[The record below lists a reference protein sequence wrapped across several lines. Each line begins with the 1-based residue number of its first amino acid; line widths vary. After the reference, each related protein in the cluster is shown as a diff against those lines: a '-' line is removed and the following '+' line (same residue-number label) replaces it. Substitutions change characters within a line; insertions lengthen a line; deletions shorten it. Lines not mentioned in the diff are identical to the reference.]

1 MSDAPRPTIVGIIE
15 SAPPLPGSAPPV
27 PRELQAAVAAAFDVA
42 PGPDFDPVDAAPL
55 QPPEV
60 EAGDLATL
68 AACAKLEQN
77 DTDNGARLLAHF
89 GDELLHVREIGWH
102 QWSGRIWQR
111 EGGDEAVTVYA
122 QRTAKRI
129 HAEVPLLEH
138 LPHEATL
145 IAEAEPLRRKKAAD
159 LADGEKKAIEAAD
172 DAISSLK
179 GRRRSLH
186 KHATTSGNSGRIGA
200 MIAQAL
206 PHKSFPTDAIDAD
219 PMLFNVEN
227 GTLQFAREEDPDN
240 PGDHK
245 PNWRLKVSM
254 RPHDRADR
262 LTKMAPVVY
271 DPKAT
276 CPRFTAFM
284 EKFQPDKTARAYLQ
298 TFHGLAL
305 TGLSEHQCF
314 LFNYGSGANGKST
327 MMEALAQL
335 FGGYADVLNPES
347 VSGQGQRRGDQATP
361 DFAELPGK
369 RYLRVSELPRGEGLK
384 ENLIKALTGGEP
396 IKVRHLNKGFFD
408 LVPVFKAVM
417 SGNDKPQIGGVDNG
431 IWRRVKL
438 VVWPVSL
445 TEAERR
451 PMAEV
456 LAEFAEERSGILNW
470 LIAGLDRYFRE
481 GLVTP
486 QSVIDDT
493 ADYRNEMDPVG
504 SFIRECVVVVEGHDV
519 TARDA
524 YHGFVRFCEGNSIR
538 PWKETMFGR
547 VMPQKGIE
555 RENGRVRK
563 YKNIT
568 LVLDGLPDGPTPR
581 NPGSGAEGAS

>member
-1 MSDAPRPTIVGIIE
+1 MSDAPRPASVRIFE
-15 SAPPLPGSAPPV
+15 SAPTLPGSAPV
-27 PRELQAAVAAAFDVA
+27 ADARALQDAVADAFDYDGGSFDDA
-42 PGPDFDPVDAAPL
+42 P
-55 QPPEV
+55 PPEPPSV
-60 EAGDLATL
+60 DVGDLATL
-68 AACAKLEQN
+68 AACAGLEQN

-89 GDELLHVREIGWH
+89 GEELLHVREIGWH
-102 QWSGRIWQR
+102 QWDGRIWRRQ
-111 EGGDEAVTVYA
+111 GGDEAATVYA

-138 LPHEATL
+138 LPHETRI
-145 IAEAEPLRRKKAAD
+145 IAAAEPLRGRKTAD
-159 LADGEKKAIEAAD
+159 LSKEERDAVEAAD
-172 DAISSLK
+172 DAIGALK

-186 KHATTSGNSGRIGA
+186 KHATTSGNSGRITA

-206 PHKSFPTDAIDAD
+206 PHKSVATDAIDAD

-227 GTLQFAREEDPDN
+227 CTLRFSKIEDPDN
-240 PGDHK
+240 PGDER
-245 PNWRLKVSM
+245 PNWCLKVEE

-262 LTKMAPVVY
+262 LTKMAPVIY
-271 DPKAT
+271 DPTAT
-276 CPRFTAFM
+276 CPRFEAFM
-284 EKFQPDKTARAYLQ
+284 AKFQPDPSPREYLQ

-408 LVPVFKAVM
+408 LIPVFKAVM
-417 SGNDKPQIGGVDNG
+417 SGNDKPRIGGVDNG

-438 VVWPVSL
+438 VVWPVAL

-470 LIAGLDRYFRE
+470 LIAGLDRYMRE
-481 GLVTP
+481 GLITP
-486 QSVIDDT
+486 QSVVDDT
-493 ADYRNEMDPVG
+493 AEYRNEMDPVG
-504 SFIRECVVVVEGHDV
+504 SFIRDCIVTAPGHDV

-524 YHGFVRFCEGNSIR
+524 YIGFVRYCEGNSIK
-538 PWKETMFGR
+538 PWQETMFGR

-568 LVLDGLPDGPTPR
+568 LVLDGLPAAPR
-581 NPGSGAEGAS
+581 SPGSGGDGGQ